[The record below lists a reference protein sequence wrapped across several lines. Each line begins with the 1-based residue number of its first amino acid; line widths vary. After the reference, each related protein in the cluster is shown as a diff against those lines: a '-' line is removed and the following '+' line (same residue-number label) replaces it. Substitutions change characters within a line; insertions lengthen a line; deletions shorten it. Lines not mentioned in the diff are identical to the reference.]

1 MSGKWESGFS
11 SERANAKERSEIS
24 SGAGINDRGFFVD
37 GDRFTDEYTA
47 ASVFDFP
54 EDEMNSGFPSQLCS
68 EVTLPLKGHKMS
80 GKWESGF
87 RLERANAKER
97 SEISSGVGIN
107 DRGFFV
113 DGDRFTDEYTA
124 ASVFDFPEDEMN
136 SPYSSSIS
144 YGPEDAVEVIEFQQ
158 PGQSTASKH
167 SGRNMENS
175 DEDSEWMEQYGSV
188 DPTIAAS
195 DRSCNGCGAKFHC
208 KDASLPGFLPVEIF
222 SKLESTKASGWS
234 NMEVSI
240 RQSQHQIGVAMDVV
254 RNSTARL
261 DASLPGFLPVEIFS
275 KLESTKGAEERL
287 CRRCYLLE
295 KHNFLLNVNVCEV
308 DYRSVMCHL
317 KLKQEALII
326 LVVDMSDLPASIYA
340 HLPEIIGDRKPMV
353 VVGNKVDLLPPDQR
367 SGYLKHFR
375 ETLFKAV
382 EDVGF
387 TRRFNVLHVALIS
400 AKTGFGVEEL
410 ITNIHLKW
418 STRGTAIR
426 NDIYLVG
433 CTNAGKSTLFNTLLQ
448 SDLCKVRAV
457 DLVQR
462 ATTSIW
468 PGTTIS
474 LLKFPVMNP
483 TPHKLELRRRR

>member
-1 MSGKWESGFS
+1 M
-11 SERANAKERSEIS
+11 RI
-24 SGAGINDRGFFVD
+24 
-37 GDRFTDEYTA
+37 
-47 ASVFDFP
+47 
-54 EDEMNSGFPSQLCS
+54 
-68 EVTLPLKGHKMS
+68 
-80 GKWESGF
+80 
-87 RLERANAKER
+87 
-97 SEISSGVGIN
+97 
-107 DRGFFV
+107 
-113 DGDRFTDEYTA
+113 
-124 ASVFDFPEDEMN
+124 
-136 SPYSSSIS
+136 
-144 YGPEDAVEVIEFQQ
+144 
-158 PGQSTASKH
+158 
-167 SGRNMENS
+167 
-175 DEDSEWMEQYGSV
+175 
-188 DPTIAAS
+188 
-195 DRSCNGCGAKFHC
+195 
-208 KDASLPGFLPVEIF
+208 
-222 SKLESTKASGWS
+222 ASGWS

-254 RNSTARL
+254 RNSTARMHRCL
-261 DASLPGFLPVEIFS
+261 ASCRSRSSQNLNRRKVLSGFLPVEIFS
-275 KLESTKGAEERL
+275 KLESTKGPEEGL

-308 DYRSVMCHL
+308 DYRSMMCHL

-483 TPHKLELRRRR
+483 TPHKLELRRRRLLANQAWALKERRMRKQLLKETGDVKYATLQAYVGNTFKETEEELQPISIKALRNEDVNSTLMEGYRNTEEADAMESRRMRFLQKEIGAMIRRVP